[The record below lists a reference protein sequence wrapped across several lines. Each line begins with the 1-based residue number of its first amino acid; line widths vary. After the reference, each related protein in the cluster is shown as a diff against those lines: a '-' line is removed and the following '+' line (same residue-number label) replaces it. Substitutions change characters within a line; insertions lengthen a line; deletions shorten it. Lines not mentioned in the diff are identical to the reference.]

1 MYVIYLCFAGMSL
14 YELFFLLNHITVET
28 RFRMLPSM
36 IRNYVSRTRV
46 YPVNATGIASSS
58 VLHTSLRL
66 MMHRHPYM
74 V

>member
-1 MYVIYLCFAGMSL
+1 
-14 YELFFLLNHITVET
+14 
-28 RFRMLPSM
+28 M

-46 YPVNATGIASSS
+46 YPVNTTGIASSS